1 LGNPQKGEVDL
12 KAGEK
17 TYRFRL
23 SMNTL
28 CEMEDHFGKTF
39 NEIMADLGEKP
50 SMKGLRTVVM
60 FGLRDNEPA
69 PNEKEAGQVIDEVGV
84 TAINEALKKAIKTA
98 FPDVQESA
106 GENPQKASPK
116 NGTGKAS

>member
-1 LGNPQKGEVDL
+1 MANPQRGEVDL
-12 KAGEK
+12 KAGDK

-28 CEMEDHFGKTF
+28 CEMEDHFGKSF
-39 NEIMADLGEKP
+39 NEIMADLGKKP

-69 PNEKEAGQVIDEVGV
+69 PDEKEAGKVIDDVGV
-84 TAINEALKKAIKTA
+84 TAINEALKKAIKSA
-98 FPDVQESA
+98 FPDVEESE
-106 GENPQKASPK
+106 GENPQTASPK

>member
-1 LGNPQKGEVDL
+1 MANPEKGEVDV
-12 KAGEK
+12 KAGDK

-28 CEMEDHFGKTF
+28 CEMEDHFGKSF

-50 SMKGLRTVVM
+50 SMKGLRTIVM

-69 PNEKEAGQVIDEVGV
+69 PDEKEAGRVIDAVGV
-84 TAINEALKKAIKTA
+84 TAINEALKTAIKTA
-98 FPDVQESA
+98 FPDAQEGEA
-106 GENPQKASPK
+106 ENPQTASPK